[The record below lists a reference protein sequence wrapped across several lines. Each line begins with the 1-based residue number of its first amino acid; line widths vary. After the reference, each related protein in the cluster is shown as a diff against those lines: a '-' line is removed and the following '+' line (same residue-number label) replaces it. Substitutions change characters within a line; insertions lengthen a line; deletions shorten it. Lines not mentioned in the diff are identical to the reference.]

1 MNLFSRREPRIEPAH
16 GEGQGQQVF
25 AAEGLV
31 TTNALF
37 GDKVVNPR
45 NETLGTVTE
54 LLLDAPRGRIAY
66 AVIAHGGFMGVDQ
79 QFFAVPWSA
88 LVWDAAN
95 RRLVLDADRATL
107 AAAPRFDRER
117 WPQAMDADW
126 HRELHR
132 YYRARPY
139 WD

>member
-1 MNLFSRREPRIEPAH
+1 MNLFFRREPRIEPAH
-16 GEGQGQQVF
+16 GQAQQVF
-25 AAEGLV
+25 PVDGLV
-31 TTNALF
+31 TANALF

-54 LLLDAPRGRIAY
+54 LLLDAPRGRIVY

-79 QFFAVPWSA
+79 QFFAIPWSA
-88 LVWDAAN
+88 LVWDEAN

-107 AAAPRFDRER
+107 AGAPRFDRER
-117 WPQAMDADW
+117 WPRELDADW
-126 HRELHR
+126 HRAVHR
-132 YYRARPY
+132 HYGARPY

>member
-1 MNLFSRREPRIEPAH
+1 MNLFSRREPRIEPAK
-16 GEGQGQQVF
+16 GPAQQVTPVD
-25 AAEGLV
+25 GLV
-31 TTNALF
+31 TANALF

-54 LLLDAPRGRIAY
+54 LMLDAPRGRIAY

-79 QFFAVPWSA
+79 QFFAIPWSA
-88 LVWDAAN
+88 LAWDEAN
-95 RRLVLDADRATL
+95 RRLVLDADRAML
-107 AAAPRFDRER
+107 AGAPRFDRER

-132 YYRARPY
+132 HYRARPY